1 MESLRIIIADDE
13 PIIRLDL
20 RQLLETMG
28 HTVVGE
34 ASDGASAVS
43 MAKQLRPSLILMD
56 VKMPAMDGIEAAALI
71 WRERIAPVLILSA
84 YGQGDLIERASDAG
98 VFGYISQ
105 LRPSL
110 EPSFK
115 ETDLLPALQITMS
128 RYSEMMVLEKEVGR
142 LGDALETRKL
152 VDRAKAI
159 LMKKFELT
167 EPDAF
172 RRLQVQSM
180 KSRKPMKDLAEAI
193 ILAEEV

>member
-98 VFGYISQ
+98 VFGYLIK
-105 LRPSL
+105 P
-110 EPSFK
+110 FK